1 MILDKT
7 LEMDQLLWIISLD
20 LSQTFDRVNWES
32 LWQAVGDHGLSQ
44 HLVWILQVF
53 YYQHRGAIVG
63 SMGNSFEFD
72 IAVGVREGCVLS
84 PRLFCSVLEWALSK
98 WRAQL
103 NGVGYNFQ
111 DGGVSLLDLRFADD
125 ILLVAK
131 SYEEIGHVLDVLVD
145 ALRQVGLALNA
156 GKTKKKLTTQSQHPA
171 ELVSAGGIV
180 VEILERDRAHKW
192 SMVNACTPQGE
203 PILGTGGEK
212 KYVHWFR
219 MKFQIALTSGKKCR
233 SLQKV
238 HSSDD
243 GISLPLA
250 MVSNLCIDK
259 KLGVDSPKCAVSFPR
274 IGIGQMDSK
283 QEFFAPGDVQVNLQ
297 CVMLISSAAYTH
309 SMTKVAVQLFVR
321 RFGPDHSSDAEFHAI
336 RGTSR
341 CLMAVLQ
348 LTDKVS
354 EKGRQVYKV
363 VSCTLYGDH
372 LQNKPLLTRKH

>member
-1 MILDKT
+1 M
-7 LEMDQLLWIISLD
+7 
-20 LSQTFDRVNWES
+20 
-32 LWQAVGDHGLSQ
+32 
-44 HLVWILQVF
+44 LQ
-53 YYQHRGAIVG
+53 
-63 SMGNSFEFD
+63 
-72 IAVGVREGCVLS
+72 
-84 PRLFCSVLEWALSK
+84 
-98 WRAQL
+98 
-103 NGVGYNFQ
+103 
-111 DGGVSLLDLRFADD
+111 
-125 ILLVAK
+125 
-131 SYEEIGHVLDVLVD
+131 
-145 ALRQVGLALNA
+145 
-156 GKTKKKLTTQSQHPA
+156 
-171 ELVSAGGIV
+171 
-180 VEILERDRAHKW
+180 W

-219 MKFQIALTSGKKCR
+219 MKFQIALTSGKKKCR

-250 MVSNLCIDK
+250 MVPNLCIDK

-341 CLMAVLQ
+341 CLMAVLR

-363 VSCTLYGDH
+363 VSCTVYGDH
-372 LQNKPLLTRKH
+372 LQNKPLLTRKHRIDGSNGY